1 MPLTCPMAVHDML
14 AEAREYMI
22 TITAGVQSLSQL
34 RSVWGKDDGDT
45 IRSAAPVEVI
55 FGGEKRA
62 EDLEALSVVTGN
74 RDTWHHARDAGGGR
88 SKQRDTERLMPPEAL
103 HNLPARKAVI
113 LAPACRPV
121 LADTPAIWER
131 RGHVRADLGAF
142 TPPVPEQL
150 ALELSRQQAIP
161 MPGAP
166 ASIPGHLRRPAVT
179 TPAGMPALTRDEALS

>member
-1 MPLTCPMAVHDML
+1 MSG
-14 AEAREYMI
+14 E
-22 TITAGVQSLSQL
+22 
-34 RSVWGKDDGDT
+34 DDGDT

-131 RGHVRADLGAF
+131 RGHVPRGPRRVHAPRAGAAG
-142 TPPVPEQL
+142 TRSCPGSRRSRCRVPPPVSPVTC
-150 ALELSRQQAIP
+150 AA
-161 MPGAP
+161 
-166 ASIPGHLRRPAVT
+166 RRSPRL
-179 TPAGMPALTRDEALS
+179 PGMPALTRDEALS